1 MCVYIYMLHN
11 IGNMIYMINS
21 GCSLLTSNSGKVTMV
36 IILHQALHSIITE
49 YIILQK

>member
-1 MCVYIYMLHN
+1 MLHN

-36 IILHQALHSIITE
+36 IILHQVLHSIITE